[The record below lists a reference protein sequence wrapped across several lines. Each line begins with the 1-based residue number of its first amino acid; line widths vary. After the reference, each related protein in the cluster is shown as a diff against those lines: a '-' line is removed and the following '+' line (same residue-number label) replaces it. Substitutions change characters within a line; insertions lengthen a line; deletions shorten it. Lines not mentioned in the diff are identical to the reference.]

1 MGTAMYPPLNRRL
14 SLRLALIASLIS
26 LLSAGPAQ
34 LLSRAVAAP
43 SGTPTTTVPAP
54 AKAQNGLD
62 ASSAAAPSNPGGA
75 GAPATTAASTPTTTY
90 VPSAAVP
97 PTATVP
103 STATSSIP
111 TTPAATAP
119 AATAVIT
126 RTPATSTAK
135 GGDRP
140 LSSTTIAIVVLAA
153 LLILACAGWALARQ
167 RAFEPLW
174 LVSLRHASAE
184 AAFRASASWS
194 EFTDWIRIGR

>member
-1 MGTAMYPPLNRRL
+1 MGAAMHPPRLRRL
-14 SLRLALIASLIS
+14 SLRLALIASLLA
-26 LLSAGPAQ
+26 LLSAYPAQ
-34 LLSRAVAAP
+34 LLSSAIAAAP
-43 SGTPTTTVPAP
+43 GGTTTEPAP

-62 ASSAAAPSNPGGA
+62 ASGAAAPSNPGGA

-90 VPSAAVP
+90 VPSGTVP
-97 PTATVP
+97 PTATVT
-103 STATSSIP
+103 STATSGVPS
-111 TTPAATAP
+111 TPAP

-126 RTPATSTAK
+126 RTPATSAAN

-140 LSSTTIAIVVLAA
+140 LSTGTVAIAVLAA

-167 RAFEPLW
+167 RAFEPHW

-184 AAFRASASWS
+184 AAFRTSASWS